1 MKFIRNNHY
10 ALIKC
15 RVKSEKDSVDKV
27 FEFYPETKDK
37 YNGQYTHTG
46 YTEIS
51 DAELNLLRL
60 HSKVFTQSVENKRLL
75 IRDDV
80 PSNMKS
86 PAQMISALKRQ
97 IADLTRENEDLKK
110 IVASIAEN
118 GDVANGKKGK
128 EKDQK
133 GKEKDQKVKDSADES
148 TNE

>member
-15 RVKSEKDSVDKV
+15 RVKSDKDGVDKV
-27 FEFYPETKDK
+27 FEFYPEAKDK

-51 DAELNLLRL
+51 DAELDLLRL
-60 HSKVFTQSVENKRLL
+60 HSKVFTQSVGNKRLL

-86 PAQMISALKRQ
+86 PAQMIGALKRQ
-97 IADLTRENEDLKK
+97 IADLTRENEELKK

-118 GDVANGKKGK
+118 GNEAKGKKGK
-128 EKDQK
+128 EK
-133 GKEKDQKVKDSADES
+133 EQKVKDSADES